1 MVRGRLLHAW
11 LLVLVGGVTPTAS
24 LTPFSKGMKT
34 RKERYLLTKS
44 KQTQIALTAFKMDY
58 SQQIT
63 LQATITVNLSVPEL
77 QSKKQLNQWLMSD
90 AARIHLIDHLKPS
103 SFNEVKV
110 IKAAE
115 EVNIISQM

>member
-1 MVRGRLLHAW
+1 
-11 LLVLVGGVTPTAS
+11 
-24 LTPFSKGMKT
+24 MKT

-77 QSKKQLNQWLMSD
+77 QSKKKLNQWVISD
-90 AARIHLIDHLKPS
+90 AARIHLIDHLKPT
-103 SFNEVKV
+103 SFNNLKV
-110 IKAAE
+110 IEAAN
-115 EVNIISQM
+115 EVTIISQN